1 VPVAPAASCA
11 KCSRAHE
18 LVTTVAPGSPGIP
31 ARDGF
36 NSLFRALPGD
46 RAFLSPSLADLS
58 SANLTPASRRQDH
71 TTSPSASQAHLV
83 KSAARVHRIPCP
95 TFVTIAKRPSVSG
108 RDGEGYA
115 GDLRQ
120 KGTKIFLK
128 EGLDRQIT
136 EQPVRQNNG
145 LGPSWITIGFRISI
159 RQSGRPRLRA
169 RSIGLSSKK
178 NRPHPM
184 TEPSGNLSGS
194 SDSGHGFGRQT
205 GSLPLGIT
213 ILKST
218 DEITFRT
225 ERRDR
230 LERSAS

>member
-1 VPVAPAASCA
+1 MNDRPRGRGECRVPVAPAASCA
-11 KCSRAHE
+11 KCSKAHE
-18 LVTTVAPGSPGIP
+18 LVTTVAPESPGIP

-83 KSAARVHRIPCP
+83 TSAARVHRIPCP

-120 KGTKIFLK
+120 KGTEIFLK

-136 EQPVRQNNG
+136 KQPVGQNHRIEKCLSDAFG
-145 LGPSWITIGFRISI
+145 IKPSG
-159 RQSGRPRLRA
+159 
-169 RSIGLSSKK
+169 GLSSLA
-178 NRPHPM
+178 RQ
-184 TEPSGNLSGS
+184 S
-194 SDSGHGFGRQT
+194 SRC
-205 GSLPLGIT
+205 
-213 ILKST
+213 
-218 DEITFRT
+218 
-225 ERRDR
+225 RRH
-230 LERSAS
+230 RSA